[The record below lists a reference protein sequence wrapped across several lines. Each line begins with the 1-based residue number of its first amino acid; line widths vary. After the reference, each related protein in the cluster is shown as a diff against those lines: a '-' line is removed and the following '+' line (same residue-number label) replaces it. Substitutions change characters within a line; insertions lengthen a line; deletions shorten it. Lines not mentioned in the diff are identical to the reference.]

1 MNLEIP
7 KTQWIG
13 TKDGFYSYESYP
25 PSLYLIT
32 ASFGIFASNIFS
44 FTLLAKIVSLIFS
57 LLTLAVSAIYSLKMK
72 NHYVIALV
80 ALIPLEW
87 FESLPRFNNDIVV
100 AFFASLVFLVALKE
114 INTKNVIILALFT
127 SFALL
132 SNYNA
137 LVLALVTLFYIKNN
151 SKNRKLVIMFIAIVA
166 LLAGP
171 WYLRN
176 LLLYGDPLYVPSLI
190 HTEDYKP
197 ARGAGIFFENYFLG
211 FFPSCIVGLHLNYI
225 TLFLTILII
234 FFTMRNL
241 EDRFKH
247 MLSLKIVDPI
257 ALFLPLLLISW
268 ILFGYTYSDLF
279 SPRYLISGILPLSVV
294 ASSSIKSKYGFWIIY
309 IGFMYFFFHNFIN
322 CL

>member
-25 PSLYLIT
+25 PFLNLVT
-32 ASFGIFASNIFS
+32 ASFGSAVLNT
-44 FTLLAKIVSLIFS
+44 TLFNLVPKIIPLIFS
-57 LLTLAVSAIYSLKMK
+57 ILTLLIGALYSLKLR
-72 NHYVIALV
+72 NYYIIGLLSIV
-80 ALIPLEW
+80 PLEW
-87 FESLPRFNNDIVV
+87 LFVHTLNNDIVV